1 MKNLQIVY
9 EKSNPMDYR
18 TYRKLPN
25 SGLSVLIPIIL
36 NVLDASE
43 IQGTF
48 GKTFLGGEN

>member
-1 MKNLQIVY
+1 MKNPTEPITELT
-9 EKSNPMDYR
+9 ENYR
-18 TYRKLPN
+18 IPLR
-25 SGLSVLIPIIL
+25 VLIPIIL